1 MDTSSTSAWAFYYL
15 QAEDG
20 EDRSHPN
27 AFRIPKA
34 SPGADITLADVHKHF
49 PLANPHAFHFRFRI
63 NSAKGDTFFW
73 IDITSPSQ
81 VVPLVNGR
89 VISKVLRLQRP
100 VKVGLVLHRKPVL
113 KWIDSLPSKPTSSLS
128 SVQPISSQRSN
139 TNSSID
145 RPQKYSDASS
155 SPGPPARPPPT
166 ATAPSSSKPS
176 TESTES
182 FEDFLSGG
190 GAPSKPAP
198 DVVDLMGSGPVSLAE
213 MEKHKVS
220 SDGTQVYNPDLVD
233 KSTKSSAVRAAMEE
247 RERTKAAEIERA
259 RQDLLR
265 RDDEKA
271 AMDNAKAHS
280 VTVLGPKM
288 KAWAEDNGRKK
299 NIRTLLSTMH
309 HVNMGKLLMPNDVKK
324 VYRRAIMVVHP
335 DKAGG
340 RTPDQ
345 LVVAERIFDALNT
358 AWDDNK
364 HNMGVADR
372 TFARVEKLLTDYV
385 AKDLDFGL
393 DSHALSLLLDGDKE
407 WSDEIVKAF
416 ASPNGLINALT
427 FITGAA
433 LAVMGEPTEKAA
445 CKHPLYFTIL
455 FMCALRGFV
464 LITGQGTIPKDDKL
478 EATALDVYRTDNYSK
493 LTKDEFT
500 KWTTSKLSSI
510 APSDLTPHRFL
521 HALGLG
527 SDPIV
532 PSSTVDNQ
540 DGGTTLDGIMSNAAP
555 AVSFEKSA

>member
-128 SVQPISSQRSN
+128 SVQPISSQRTN

-155 SPGPPARPPPT
+155 SPGPPAPPARPPPA

-372 TFARVEKLLTDYV
+372 TFARVEKLLTDYA

-445 CKHPLYFTIL
+445 CKHPLYFVHDIPTHMYFSCTYCTSVCFRAFDFSGTNTISLDETVHPISLSTIL

-478 EATALDVYRTDNYSK
+478 EATALDVYRT
-493 LTKDEFT
+493 
-500 KWTTSKLSSI
+500 
-510 APSDLTPHRFL
+510 
-521 HALGLG
+521 
-527 SDPIV
+527 
-532 PSSTVDNQ
+532 
-540 DGGTTLDGIMSNAAP
+540 
-555 AVSFEKSA
+555 